1 MISQNEDRRVRASER
16 QVMQYLRSCDW
27 NIVAEL
33 PVAATAGT
41 LRRLTDYGWI
51 ERRGGWPSVRDQTH
65 HRRAHGATGAHLI
78 WADYQSP
85 HQG

>member
-1 MISQNEDRRVRASER
+1 MSCENADRRVRASQR

-51 ERRGGWPSVRDQTH
+51 ERRGGGGPRSEIKLTTAGLTALQ
-65 HRRAHGATGAHLI
+65 API
-78 WADYQSP
+78 
-85 HQG
+85 